1 MDVFLVP
8 GGEGRYEL
16 YCEPREVEQI
26 ERGGLAGRLLRRLR
40 ELMASEQA
48 ERESGARPAEAQ
60 TGWVARAKAS
70 LIRGLAE
77 WVAEQRLLWHLRHQQ
92 TASLIHP
99 ADLPSNRA
107 WSIAS
112 AMLQRDQ
119 DHHRAWMVVDGLAVL
134 VFGPLFFFVPG
145 PNLISWY
152 FAGKMGGHWLAF
164 RGARR
169 GLMAVEWSRCYR
181 CRRPNARGGCARSPT
196 NSSSNICPGSLS
208 VPCPKVADQRQG
220 RAVSV
225 LHSPRGSL
233 GSTRL
238 PAASRLND
246 SRASPTR
253 CIEIAWFSSWR
264 SCWSPGQVWPGPRRA
279 ARHRRPARRIP
290 S

>member
-16 YCEPREVEQI
+16 YCEPREVEQT

-112 AMLQRDQ
+112 GMLQRDQ
-119 DHHRAWMVVDGLAVL
+119 DHHRVWMVVDGLAVL

-169 GLMAVEWSRCYR
+169 GLTAVEWSVK
-181 CRRPNARGGCARSPT
+181 
-196 NSSSNICPGSLS
+196 SSEPLREVRQVLSL
-208 VPCPKVADQRQG
+208 PPAERQG
-220 RAVSV
+220 RLRVIADQLQLEHLSRFVE
-225 LHSPRGSL
+225 R
-233 GSTRL
+233 TL
-238 PAASRLND
+238 P
-246 SRASPTR
+246 
-253 CIEIAWFSSWR
+253 E
-264 SCWSPGQVWPGPRRA
+264 SC
-279 ARHRRPARRIP
+279 
-290 S
+290 